1 MPRFN
6 SKLIETFKPARKNRP
21 ARRSDRRR
29 KLVFE
34 SFEDRVVLSP
44 AAAAIG
50 ALYAQLGGQWGIL
63 GAPTTGVTPI
73 SGGYDETF
81 QHGAIFYSS
90 GTGAH
95 DLVGATATEYFHTA
109 NEKDAFGNDVQGI
122 LGFPTAN
129 QGNDPG
135 VSGAQIA
142 RFQGGQIYSSSA
154 TGAHVVYGAILAEY
168 QATANEKDF
177 YGHDVQTVIGLP
189 TTDEASV
196 PGVAA
201 GRVTDFQ
208 NGAIYWSA
216 RTGAHVV
223 YGAIYARFTSIG
235 GASYFGLPTTDETE
249 TPDGLG
255 RYNHF
260 ETIGPGGSG
269 ALAAIDWTPNYGAH
283 TVTGPI
289 LALFASNGWEQDGEA
304 ISNQVNLTATG
315 GAYQYF
321 HRKEDARGA
330 NHGTPFVVVP
340 YAIDYTANTGAYVT
354 DTSSYTDIEQGFA
367 GTCWILASIAAME
380 AQGVDL
386 SQRIHYQGNDTY
398 TVQLYV
404 PNDPATRPYSGYS
417 PITVSVNFNGSLNSA
432 DPGYSPSEPSQ
443 SWVVVMQRAIIEA
456 VATWS
461 PGQTITNPH
470 GGAAFDAQ
478 TALIGKAIAYLKV
491 KNSNIQQQ
499 VESALANRQ
508 YVVFSTSVS
517 TTQLVGDHDYAVLS
531 ANSQGVTLYNP
542 WGAAQTSPTPDPQ
555 TVSWSVIAQDGDGF
569 SIA

>member
-6 SKLIETFKPARKNRP
+6 IKLIETFKPARKSSP

-29 KLVFE
+29 KLAFE
-34 SFEDRVVLSP
+34 AFEDRVVLSP
-44 AAAAIG
+44 ASAAIG
-50 ALYAQLGGQWGIL
+50 ALYAQLGGKWGIL
-63 GAPTTGVTPI
+63 GAPTTGVTPFN
-73 SGGYDETF
+73 GGYDETF

-95 DLVGATATEYFHTA
+95 DLDGAIATEYSWTA
-109 NEKDAFGNDVQGI
+109 YEKDAFGNDVQRI

-135 VSGAQIA
+135 MPGAQVA
-142 RFQGGQIYSSSA
+142 KFQGGQIYSSST

-168 QATANEKDF
+168 EATANEKDF

-189 TTDEASV
+189 TTDEATV
-196 PGVAA
+196 PDVAS
-201 GRVTDFQ
+201 GRVTDFHG
-208 NGAIYWSA
+208 GAIYWSA

-223 YGAIYARFTSIG
+223 YGGIYAKFTSMG
-235 GASYFGLPTTDETE
+235 GASYCGLPNTDETA

-260 ETIGPGGSG
+260 ETIGPAGSG
-269 ALAAIDWTPNYGAH
+269 ALLAIDWTPNYGAH
-283 TVTGPI
+283 AVTGPI
-289 LALFASNGWEQDGEA
+289 LSLFANNGWEQSGEA
-304 ISNQVNLTATG
+304 ISDQVNLTATG
-315 GAYQYF
+315 AAYQYF

-330 NHGTPFVVVP
+330 NHGTHFVVVP

-354 DTSSYTDIEQGFA
+354 DTSSYTDIEQGNA

-380 AQGVDL
+380 AQGIDL
-386 SQRIHYQGNDTY
+386 SQRIHYHGNDTY

-404 PNDPATRPYSGYS
+404 PNDPATRPVGGYS
-417 PITVSVNFNGSLNSA
+417 PITVSVNFDGSLVSA
-432 DPGYSPSEPSQ
+432 DPGYSPSKPSQ
-443 SWVVVMQRAIIEA
+443 SWVAVMQRAIIEA

-470 GGAAFDAQ
+470 SGSACDAQ
-478 TALIGKAIAYLKV
+478 AALTGQAFVVLSV
-491 KNSNIQQQ
+491 KNSNIQQK
-499 VESALANRQ
+499 VESALAKHQ
-508 YVVFSTSVS
+508 YVVLSTSSS
-517 TTQLVGDHDYAVLS
+517 TTQLVGDHCYAVLS

-542 WGAAQTSPTPDPQ
+542 WGADATSPTPDPQ
-555 TVSWSVIAQDGDGF
+555 TVSWSVIAQDGYAFCID
-569 SIA
+569 